1 MPQLKPTRGTFL
13 SKPDGSPKGCLT
25 ASLTCCWLMNEGA
38 GNTVFNLSGKGK
50 VMTFTA
56 GAAKPVWQGGNSGSS
71 IYFEGGDY
79 ISGPSLG
86 TLSLPLTIVT
96 SIKRSTTGAWDPIL
110 ITHEVNNKYY
120 GATLNIHS
128 TGTVW
133 LQYGDGDSNT
143 SYDRNT
149 KSGTSSLAANQWYHV
164 AGVIRGQN
172 DMNIYLNG
180 ADDGGSYSGSA
191 TNMDTSSG
199 VPAFGRWIGHDNDE
213 YLNGNIEYI
222 YLFNRALLASEIALL
237 YREPF
242 CMFARTGRPQ
252 LRSGQ
257 IVGLAGTST
266 GLSSLSTTLK
276 AIRKVGGT
284 IVCTFDGSAIL
295 SLIRGFT
302 VSTAGFS
309 AVNGLLTITREKPPE
324 IETSWLREALF
335 NGMTANAFK
344 LSTVLSLGWFW
355 IQNTGC
361 SVLYRGHNM
370 EEIDFANILAVFEL
384 DDCEISPPAYI
395 SHSSGS
401 TYFYIIRRFNN
412 CGYQERTLAAAVKVS
427 IDSNGDLAEPK
438 PNKIYNSISGL
449 TNGNKIRLVWFYCP
463 LKQKSPPV
471 CFNIYYDNRTG
482 QIDYQNSLAKISYKG
497 RKFYSYQSSTLEA
510 GEYLFAI
517 RAEDAVGLEKS
528 SLAQL
533 KIQLESATI
542 DAINILRAEAV

>member
-1 MPQLKPTRGTFL
+1 
-13 SKPDGSPKGCLT
+13 
-25 ASLTCCWLMNEGA
+25 MNEGA

-50 VMTFTA
+50 VMTFAA

-71 IYFEGGDY
+71 VYFEGGDY
-79 ISGPSLG
+79 TSGPNLG
-86 TLSLPLTIVT
+86 TLSLPLTIVA
-96 SIKRSTTGAWDPIL
+96 SIKRSTTGVWDPIL
-110 ITHEVNNKYY
+110 ITHEVHNKYY
-120 GATLNIHS
+120 GAALNIHS

-149 KSGTSSLAANQWYHV
+149 KSGTSSLAANKWYHL

-172 DMNIYLNG
+172 DMNIYLNS
-180 ADDGGSYSGSA
+180 ADDGGSYSGTA
-191 TNMDTSSG
+191 TTMDTSSG
-199 VPAFGRWIGHDNDE
+199 VPVFGRWIAPDTDRF
-213 YLNGNIEYI
+213 LTGNIEYI
-222 YLFNRALLASEIALL
+222 YLFNRALSASEIALL

-257 IVGLAGTST
+257 IVNLAGTSS
-266 GLSSLSTTLK
+266 GLSSLIATPKTIS
-276 AIRKVGGT
+276 KVGGT
-284 IVCTFDGSAIL
+284 VVCTSDCSAIL
-295 SLIRGFT
+295 SLIRGLE
-302 VSTAGFS
+302 VSTAGHS
-309 AVNGLLTITREKPPE
+309 TVNGLLAITREKPPE
-324 IETSWLREALF
+324 IEISWLREALF

-361 SVLYRGHNM
+361 SVLYRGYNM

-384 DDCEISPPAYI
+384 DDCEISPPTYI
-395 SHSSGS
+395 SHSNGS

-412 CGYQERTLAAAVKVS
+412 CGYQERTLAPAVKVS

-438 PNKIYNSISGL
+438 PNKIYDSIFGL
-449 TNGNKIRLVWFYCP
+449 TNSNKIRLVWFYCP
-463 LKQKSPPV
+463 LNQKSPPV

-482 QIDYQNSLAKISYKG
+482 QIDYQNPLATISYKG
-497 RKFYSYQSSTLEA
+497 RKFYSYQSSTPEA

-517 RAEDAVGLEKS
+517 RAEDAAGLEKS

-533 KIQLESATI
+533 KIQLEPATI
-542 DAINILRAEAV
+542 DTINILRVEAV